1 MNLENNPLGGCILG
15 CVIGALLW
23 AAGIGITLWLWGGMF
38 S

>member
-23 AAGIGITLWLWGGMF
+23 AAVIGIGRWLLGGMF